1 MREYGDYIRE
11 TKRLLQSYNKMK
23 VAVVNLSEEIEALE
37 IELRSESVAI
47 ARYGDEPQGG
57 TSELNATEA
66 AANRRIKTGE
76 RLTVLRQRKDEI
88 ERTLRSV
95 NRALECLS
103 DEDERLIRGRYIDGY
118 AWWQVARDAGYT
130 EKYASERGNRV
141 LRDVADMVFGMA
153 VRPLQMRLFVGDVC
167 G

>member
-1 MREYGDYIRE
+1 MNDHGDYIKK
-11 TKRLLQSYNKMK
+11 TKRILRNYSKMK
-23 VAVVNLSEEIEALE
+23 VAVVNLAEEIEALE
-37 IELRSESVAI
+37 TELQSESVAI

-76 RLTVLRQRKDEI
+76 RLVMLRQRKDEM

-118 AWWQVARDAGYT
+118 AWWQVGQKIGYT
-130 EKYASERGNRV
+130 EKWARDKGGKV
-141 LRDVADMVFGMA
+141 LGDVAMMVFG
-153 VRPLQMRLFVGDVC
+153 VYERPAQLRIHFAF
-167 G
+167 

>member
-1 MREYGDYIRE
+1 MDHGGYIKE
-11 TKRLLQSYNKMK
+11 TKRILRNYNKMK
-23 VAVVNLSEEIEALE
+23 VAVVNLSEEIEAFE
-37 IELRSESVAI
+37 TELRSESVAI

-76 RLTVLRQRKDEI
+76 RLAMLRQRKDEI

-95 NRALECLS
+95 DRALECLN

-118 AWWQVARDAGYT
+118 AWWQVARELCYT
-130 EKYASERGNRV
+130 EKWVRDKGSKV
-141 LRDVADMVFGMA
+141 LGDVSMMVFG
-153 VRPLQMRLFVGDVC
+153 VYERLAQLKLVYERT
-167 G
+167 